1 MLSSLIDPQHPA
13 RMCTPMQLDSSFSCK
28 IENFQSPCEQI
39 LNGYATIRLRNHK
52 VTRPCLPSCKQSN
65 AEGKILRKS
74 LSMTNFRSPLCKRAF
89 LK

>member
-1 MLSSLIDPQHPA
+1 MLSSLIDPQHPE
-13 RMCTPMQLDSSFSCK
+13 RMYTPRQLGFSFSCQ
-28 IENFQSPCEQI
+28 IENFQSLCEQI
-39 LNGYATIRLRNHK
+39 LSGYATIRLRFLA
-52 VTRPCLPSCKQSN
+52 PPSCKQSN